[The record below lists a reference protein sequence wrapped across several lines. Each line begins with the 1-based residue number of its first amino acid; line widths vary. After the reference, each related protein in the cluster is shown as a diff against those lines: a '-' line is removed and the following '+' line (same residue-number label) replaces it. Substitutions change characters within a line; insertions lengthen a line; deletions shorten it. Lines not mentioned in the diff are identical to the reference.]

1 LSTGGSAIAWYAN
14 VIKGEVL
21 NSLENESNVR
31 RGSYSVSVRIWVR
44 PDGTIERYRL
54 AQSTGDPERDRAI
67 EAALGRIGRFSQPP
81 PAELP
86 QPISLR
92 LVSRA

>member
-1 LSTGGSAIAWYAN
+1 M
-14 VIKGEVL
+14 
-21 NSLENESNVR
+21 
-31 RGSYSVSVRIWVR
+31 R
-44 PDGTIERYRL
+44 PDGSIERYRL

-86 QPISLR
+86 QPVSLR
-92 LVSRA
+92 LV